1 MDQLI
6 QIQKTS
12 GLKGSINIP
21 GDKSISHRSIM
32 LAGLSETPVTVTNF
46 LHAADCWSTINCM
59 RALGVTVDQ
68 DKDGV
73 LTVKGNGF
81 YGLSEPN
88 DILDAG
94 NSGTTTRLLTGL
106 LGAQPFFTVLT
117 GDASIRKRPMARVI
131 TPLTQMG
138 IKITGRGQSRY
149 APLAL
154 SQAEQVTGITYN
166 MPVASA
172 QVKSAIL
179 LAALYA
185 NSSTT
190 ITEPIPSRDHT
201 ERMFETFGIPVKK
214 EGTTITLEPVQ
225 KVTAP
230 SRIDV
235 PGDISSAAF
244 WLVAASIIPN
254 SELELINVGINPTR
268 TGILD
273 VLQQMGADITI
284 TNKRWSGKEPVADIV
299 VRSAKLKG
307 VTIEAEIIPR
317 LVDEIPVL
325 AVAAL
330 FAQGQTV
337 ITGAEEL
344 RVKETD
350 RLKAVAQEL
359 GKMGAKITENPDGL
373 VINGP
378 QKLSFAVC
386 ESHHDHRMAMS
397 VAIAGL
403 AAAGVEIQNFDCVK
417 ISYPDFFAVIDT
429 LRQG

>member
-1 MDQLI
+1 MDLII
-6 QIQKTS
+6 QIQKARQLT
-12 GLKGSINIP
+12 GSISIP

-32 LAGLSETPVTVTNF
+32 LAGLSDTPVTVTNF
-46 LHAADCWSTINCM
+46 LHAADCWSTITCM
-59 RALGVTVDQ
+59 RALGVAVEQ
-68 DKDGV
+68 AKDGV

-81 YGLSEPN
+81 YGLSEPG
-88 DILDAG
+88 DVLDAG
-94 NSGTTTRLLTGL
+94 NSGTAIRLLTGL
-106 LGAQPFFTVLT
+106 LGAQPFFSVLT
-117 GDASIRKRPMARVI
+117 GDASIRKRPMGRVI

-138 IKITGRGQSRY
+138 IKIAGRGQSRY
-149 APLAL
+149 APLAI
-154 SQAEQVTGITYN
+154 SKAEKVSGITYD

-185 NSSTT
+185 DSPTT

-201 ERMFETFGIPVKK
+201 ERMFETFGIPLKK
-214 EGTTITLEPVQ
+214 LGNTIILEPVQ
-225 KVTAP
+225 QITAP
-230 SRIDV
+230 SQIDV

-254 SELELINVGINPTR
+254 SQLELINVGINPTR

-299 VRSAKLKG
+299 VRSANLRG
-307 VTIEAEIIPR
+307 VTIEADIIPR
-317 LVDEIPVL
+317 LVDEIPAL

-350 RLKAVAQEL
+350 RLQAIALEL
-359 GKMGAKITENPDGL
+359 GKMGAIITENPDGL

-378 QKLSFAVC
+378 QKLNTALC
-386 ESHHDHRMAMS
+386 DSHHDHRMAMS
-397 VAIAGL
+397 LAIAGL
-403 AAAGVEIQNFDCVK
+403 AANGVDIKGSDCVK
-417 ISYPDFFAVIDT
+417 ISYPDFFSVINK
-429 LRQG
+429 LRQD

>member
-1 MDQLI
+1 MNQII
-6 QIQKTS
+6 QIQKAHALT
-12 GLKGSINIP
+12 GSISIP

-32 LAGLSETPVTVTNF
+32 LAGLAETPVTVTNF

-59 RALGVTVDQ
+59 RSLGVTVEQ

-73 LTVKGNGF
+73 LTVKGKGF
-81 YGLSEPN
+81 YGLSEPG
-88 DILDAG
+88 DVLDAG

-106 LGAQPFFTVLT
+106 LGAQPFFSVLT

-131 TPLTQMG
+131 TPLSQMG
-138 IKITGRGQSRY
+138 IRINGRSHARY
-149 APLAL
+149 APLAI
-154 SQAEQVTGITYN
+154 SQAEQVNGITYD

-185 NSSTT
+185 NSPTT
-190 ITEPIPSRDHT
+190 ITEPLPSRDHT

-214 EGTTITLEPVQ
+214 KDNTIILEPVQ
-225 KVTAP
+225 KVIAP

-254 SELELINVGINPTR
+254 SNLTLVNVGINPTR

-273 VLQQMGADITI
+273 VLKQMGADITI
-284 TNKRWSGKEPVADIV
+284 TNERWSGKEPVADIV
-299 VRSAKLKG
+299 VCSAKLKG
-307 VTIEAEIIPR
+307 ITIEAEIIPR

-350 RLKAVAQEL
+350 RLQAIVLEL

-373 VINGP
+373 VIDGP
-378 QKLSFAVC
+378 QQLNSSHC
-386 ESHHDHRMAMS
+386 DSHHDHRMAMS
-397 VAIAGL
+397 LAIAGL
-403 AAAGVEIQNFDCVK
+403 AADGVDIKGSDCVK
-417 ISYPDFFAVIDT
+417 ISYPDFFSVINKI
-429 LRQG
+429 RQE

>member
-12 GLKGSINIP
+12 GLQGSITIP

-32 LAGLSETPVTVTNF
+32 MAGLSETPVTVTNF

-59 RALGVTVDQ
+59 RALGVNVEQ
-68 DKDGV
+68 DNAGV

-88 DILDAG
+88 DVLDAG

-106 LGAQPFFTVLT
+106 LGAQPFFSVLT

-131 TPLTQMG
+131 TPLAQMG
-138 IKITGRGQSRY
+138 IKISGRGQSRY
-149 APLAL
+149 APLAI

-166 MPVASA
+166 MPMASA

-185 NSSTT
+185 KGPTT

-214 EGTTITLEPVQ
+214 AGTTITLEPVQ

-254 SELELINVGINPTR
+254 SCLELINVGINPTR

-284 TNKRWSGKEPVADIV
+284 TNERWSGKEPVADII
-299 VRSAKLKG
+299 VRSANLKG

-350 RLKAVAQEL
+350 RLKAIAQEL

-378 QKLSFAVC
+378 QKLNFAHC

-403 AAAGVEIQNFDCVK
+403 AADGVKIQNFDCVK

-429 LRQG
+429 LRQD